1 MPSSILIQF
10 AHPAFKKSRIN
21 RALLAAITGIEKVT
35 INDLYE
41 EYPDFDIDVRR
52 EQKLLLDHDIIVF
65 QHPLFWYSTP
75 ALLKQWEDL
84 VLEYGFAYGEAGTKL
99 AGKRVLTATTAGGP
113 ENAYQR
119 GGYNYFQIRE
129 FLAPIEQTVR
139 LCAMIYLPPFIVF
152 GTLGIKNESEAQAY
166 AKRYR
171 ELIMALRDDQIE
183 TKNLQSITY
192 LNEWIPG
199 SPFAADGAP
208 IEQG

>member
-21 RALLAAITGIEKVT
+21 KALLAAITGLEQVT

-41 EYPDFDIDVRR
+41 AYPDFDIDVRR
-52 EQKLLLDHDIIVF
+52 EQKLLLEHDIIVF

-84 VLEYGFAYGEAGTKL
+84 VLEYGFAYGEEGTKL
-99 AGKRVLTATTAGGP
+99 AGKRFLTATTAGGP

-119 GGYNYFQIRE
+119 DGHNYYQIRE
-129 FLAPIEQTVR
+129 LLTPIEQTVR
-139 LCAMIYLPPFIVF
+139 LCAMIYLPPFVVF
-152 GTLGIKNESEAQAY
+152 GALGIKYESEAQTY
-166 AKRYR
+166 ANRYR
-171 ELIMALRDDQIE
+171 ELIVALRDDQIDAAS
-183 TKNLQSITY
+183 LQSITY

-199 SPFAADGAP
+199 PRLTADD
-208 IEQG
+208 